1 MSRMQKIAEAIR
13 QEASMIIHDKLKD
26 PRLGFVT
33 VTRVEMTADLRLAK
47 IYFSVLG
54 NVEDYKKTK
63 EALDSGLGFIRR
75 LVAQRLNLRIAP
87 EIMFFEDRSSE
98 YSVRIQEVLDE
109 IKTLAK
115 QPSAVDKSKKRI
127 KRKGRKLEPKKSSR
141 VHKKK

>member
-13 QEASMIIHDKLKD
+13 QEASIIIHDKLKD

-33 VTRVEMTADLRLAK
+33 VTRVEVTADLRLAK

-54 NVEDYKKTK
+54 NPEDYKKTK

-75 LVAQRLNLRIAP
+75 LVAQRLNLRVAP
-87 EIMFFEDRSSE
+87 EIMFFEDHSSE

-109 IKTLAK
+109 IKALEK
-115 QPSAVDKSKKRI
+115 QPLAEGKSKIRT
-127 KRKGRKLEPKKSSR
+127 KRKERKLGPRKSSS

>member
-1 MSRMQKIAEAIR
+1 MSRTQRIAEAIR

-33 VTRVEMTADLRLAK
+33 VTRVEVTADLRLAK

-109 IKTLAK
+109 IKALAK
-115 QPSAVDKSKKRI
+115 QPPAVDKSKKII
-127 KRKGRKLEPKKSSR
+127 KRKERKLEPKKNSR

>member
-1 MSRMQKIAEAIR
+1 MSRAERIAEAVR
-13 QEASMIIHDKLKD
+13 QEASVIIHDKLND
-26 PRLGFVT
+26 PSLGFIT

-54 NVEDYKKTK
+54 KDEDYKKTK
-63 EALDSGLGFIRR
+63 EALDSALGFIRR
-75 LVAQRLNLRIAP
+75 LVAERINLRIAP

-109 IKTLAK
+109 VKVLGKEAPAK
-115 QPSAVDKSKKRI
+115 AVKKKKR
-127 KRKGRKLEPKKSSR
+127 KEHRVELKKVRR

>member
-13 QEASMIIHDKLKD
+13 QEASIIIHDKLKD

-33 VTRVEMTADLRLAK
+33 VTRVEVTADLRLAK

-54 NVEDYKKTK
+54 KDEDYKKTK
-63 EALDSGLGFIRR
+63 EALDSGLGFIRM
-75 LVAQRLNLRIAP
+75 LVAKRINLRIAP

-109 IKTLAK
+109 IKALEK
-115 QPSAVDKSKKRI
+115 QPLPQVKSKKII
-127 KRKGRKLEPKKSSR
+127 KRKERKLELKKSNR

>member
-1 MSRMQKIAEAIR
+1 MSRMQRIAEAIR
-13 QEASMIIHDKLKD
+13 QEASMVIHDKLKD

-33 VTRVEMTADLRLAK
+33 VTRVEVTADLRLAR

-63 EALDSGLGFIRR
+63 EALDSGSGFIRR

-109 IKTLAK
+109 IKALEK
-115 QPSAVDKSKKRI
+115 QPLPQDKSKKTI
-127 KRKGRKLEPKKSSR
+127 KRKERKLELKKSSR

>member
-13 QEASMIIHDKLKD
+13 QEASMVIHDKLKD

-33 VTRVEMTADLRLAK
+33 VTRVEVVADLRLAR

-54 NVEDYKKTK
+54 KDEDYKKTK

-87 EIMFFEDRSSE
+87 EIMFIEDRSSE
-98 YSVRIQEVLDE
+98 YSVRIQEVLNE
-109 IKTLAK
+109 IKALEK
-115 QPSAVDKSKKRI
+115 QPPAVDKSKKTI
-127 KRKGRKLEPKKSSR
+127 KRKERKVELKKSSR

>member
-1 MSRMQKIAEAIR
+1 MSRVDKVAEAVR
-13 QEASMIIHDKLKD
+13 QEASVIIHDRLKD

-54 NVEDYKKTK
+54 KEDDYEKTK
-63 EALDSGLGFIRR
+63 KALDSAMGFIRR
-75 LVAQRLNLRIAP
+75 LIAGRINLRIAP

-98 YSVRIQEVLDE
+98 YSVRIEEVLNE
-109 IKTLAK
+109 IKELTKKTISPA
-115 QPSAVDKSKKRI
+115 PKKRARKER
-127 KRKGRKLEPKKSSR
+127 KREPRKVHR

>member
-13 QEASMIIHDKLKD
+13 QEASIIIHDKLKD

-33 VTRVEMTADLRLAK
+33 VTRVEVTADLRLAK

-63 EALDSGLGFIRR
+63 VALDSGLGFIRM
-75 LVAQRLNLRIAP
+75 LVAQRINLRIAP

-98 YSVRIQEVLDE
+98 YSVRVQEVLDE
-109 IKTLAK
+109 IKALAK
-115 QPSAVDKSKKRI
+115 QPLAGDKSKKRI
-127 KRKGRKLEPKKSSR
+127 KRKERKLGLRKSSR

>member
-1 MSRMQKIAEAIR
+1 MSRVDKVAEAVR
-13 QEASMIIHDKLKD
+13 QEVSVIIHDRLKD

-33 VTRVEMTADLRLAK
+33 VMRVEMTADLRLAK

-54 NVEDYKKTK
+54 NDGDYKKTK
-63 EALDSGLGFIRR
+63 EALDSAMGFIRR
-75 LVAQRLNLRIAP
+75 LIAERINLRIAP

-109 IKTLAK
+109 IKDLEKKPPKKKAK
-115 QPSAVDKSKKRI
+115 TT
-127 KRKGRKLEPKKSSR
+127 KRKERKVEPKKVRR